1 MSLTA
6 NAEIQKKTDGNFTA
20 RFLFNYALCIMH
32 YALCIISQTST
43 NPILL
48 LH

>member
-6 NAEIQKKTDGNFTA
+6 NAEIEIKKRTAITA
-20 RFLFNYALCIMH
+20 RFFIMH
-32 YALCIISQTST
+32 YALCIIFQTST

-48 LH
+48 LHLPFGM